1 MEFTL
6 EERIDQQ
13 DTWTFRECLG
23 LAAQFNVKVRVVVV
37 TVLARGKNYVDGNL
51 GSPRSEGSG

>member
-6 EERIDQQ
+6 EERIDQK

-23 LAAQFNVKVRVVVV
+23 LATEFNVKVREVVVK
-37 TVLARGKNYVDGNL
+37 VLARGKNYVDGDL
-51 GSPRSEGSG
+51 AADGE